1 MKKKKTD
8 IFDNFNYYKKQNSHE
23 GKTRQ
28 TDAQERGN
36 VARSEL
42 DIANDAE
49 FPLLSTFTDT
59 QTSHRKKAKGQHA
72 KEKKSE
78 DSTVCMNT
86 AGQRES
92 EVKTVQIEGHG
103 KMIRGHTQDEAHQQQ
118 VDPHP
123 TKTASQPTNFPK
135 QLKHLMSQTSQKKFG

>member
-1 MKKKKTD
+1 MTLTSLYSP
-8 IFDNFNYYKKQNSHE
+8 F
-23 GKTRQ
+23 
-28 TDAQERGN
+28 A
-36 VARSEL
+36 
-42 DIANDAE
+42 
-49 FPLLSTFTDT
+49 DT

-92 EVKTVQIEGHG
+92 EVKTAQIEGHG

-135 QLKHLMSQTSQKKFG
+135 QLKHMMSQTSKKTNVDSGRNEKEKGTQEHMFDTHRTNTDKHDGEWS